1 MAADEEIGDYTD
13 MLEGRDIKLTTVGPE
28 VTGTPYNK
36 TTATVSLKVSPIAED
51 KDEIQKYLNEQADP
65 FKVFKQ
71 YSFDE
76 IKGFL
81 QSWLDPDSE
90 TETTKVDVTKS
101 PVPSPSESNYSLNTE
116 ATKKTKAD
124 KFNDLFSDS
133 TDDLPF

>member
-13 MLEGRDIKLTTVGPE
+13 MLDGRDIKLTTVGPE

-90 TETTKVDVTKS
+90 TETKVDVSKS
-101 PVPSPSESNYSLNTE
+101 PVPSPTESNYSLNTD